1 MDEDEVEINQPNEE
15 DEMATELDAIVNEDM
30 PWQQLRDYMAQA

>member
-30 PWQQLRDYMAQA
+30 PWQQLRDYMAKA